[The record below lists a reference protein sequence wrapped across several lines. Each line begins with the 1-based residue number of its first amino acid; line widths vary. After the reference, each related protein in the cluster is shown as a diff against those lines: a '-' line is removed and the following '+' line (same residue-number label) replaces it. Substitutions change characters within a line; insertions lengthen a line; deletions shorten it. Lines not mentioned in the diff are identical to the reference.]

1 MSTSVVPLS
10 VHGVWLAL
18 PAPSLVEILGRCT
31 WVPVAGA
38 PAELPGVI
46 AWRGRAIALLDL
58 GRLMTGAEGLQPGE
72 SRRRTVVVVQDGCTV
87 ALPVDEVREVLELAE
102 DRVHPASATRQR
114 FADREVEIDGVPVPL
129 LDPAAI
135 IASFAPSEA
144 AP

>member
-18 PAPSLVEILGRCT
+18 PAPSLVEVLGRCT

-46 AWRGRAIALLDL
+46 PWRGRAIALLDI
-58 GRLMTGAEGLQPGE
+58 GRLMAGTEPLQPGE
-72 SRRRTVVVVQDGCTV
+72 SRRRTLVLSHDGCTL
-87 ALPVDEVREVLELAE
+87 ALPVDEVREVQELAD

-114 FADREVEIDGVPVPL
+114 FADREVELDGMPVPL
-129 LDPAAI
+129 LDPAQI
-135 IASFAPSEA
+135 IASFAQAEA